1 MHIDYFVKP
10 GWKNFL
16 LSLLIWYAGVTLYM
30 FLGTS
35 STSFWER
42 YIFYTKYS
50 WPNFLLCYLII
61 IWLIPQ
67 FLLKKKYGLL
77 ILFNLVLLAA
87 YIGVRYINNINN
99 IQDYYSYYISTK
111 TGSTLYYHKTYEI
124 ISGEIFKGLQFIFIA
139 YAYRFIFDWVI
150 IERVKKKLENEK
162 LKADLALLRYQLNP
176 HFLFNTIND
185 IYYLALIKSEKTA
198 DALLKLSDLLR
209 YVLHEKE
216 DWVSLEKEIKHLKQ
230 FVELHHFRF
239 PDDVVKMNIENG
251 TSLTTYQIPP
261 LLLTTFVEN
270 AFKHG
275 EPGTEEKPVL
285 ITISVHDH
293 TLLYKVTNSIC
304 KNLSK
309 DETSGIGRPNLEKR
323 LNLLYPGK
331 HKISFIQENETYI
344 AQLELQL
351 TS

>member
-1 MHIDYFVKP
+1 
-10 GWKNFL
+10 
-16 LSLLIWYAGVTLYM
+16 LLI
-30 FLGTS
+30 FL
-35 STSFWER
+35 
-42 YIFYTKYS
+42 
-50 WPNFLLCYLII
+50 
-61 IWLIPQ
+61 
-67 FLLKKKYGLL
+67 
-77 ILFNLVLLAA
+77 NLVLLAV
-87 YIGVRYINNINN
+87 YIYARYLNNITINASH
-99 IQDYYSYYISTK
+99 YSFYKSGK
-111 TGSTLYYHKTYEI
+111 TESVLYYQTTVEI
-124 ISGEIFKGLQFIFIA
+124 ISAELYRGLQFVFIS

-150 IERVKKKLENEK
+150 IERIKRNLENEK

-185 IYYLALIKSEKTA
+185 IYYLALIKSDKTA

-216 DWVSLEKEIKHLKQ
+216 DWVPLEKEIRHLKQ

-251 TSLTTYQIPP
+251 TSLSSYQIPP

-275 EPGTEEKPVL
+275 EPGTEEKPIL
-285 ITISVHDH
+285 ININVHDKM
-293 TLLYKVTNSIC
+293 LSYKVLNPIGNAT
-304 KNLSK
+304 SK
-309 DETSGIGRPNLEKR
+309 DDSSGIGKPNLEKR

-331 HKISFIQENETYI
+331 HKISFNQENGTYI

-351 TS
+351 S